1 MTRGRAQLPQ
11 FRITCLTNDEGFW
24 QARVTVAG
32 DTIHVDR
39 RYGSW
44 HAILRDG
51 PRRRSFH
58 RADVHPALAAE
69 LQRRVRPLEK
79 KGTPA

>member
-1 MTRGRAQLPQ
+1 MTSARQQLPA
-11 FRITCLTNDEGFW
+11 FRITQLNRDEGFW

-32 DTIHVDR
+32 DTIQVDR

-44 HAILRDG
+44 QAVLRDG

-58 RADVHPALAAE
+58 RADIHPALAAE
-69 LQRRVRPLEK
+69 LQRRVRPLERRQ
-79 KGTPA
+79 AA